1 MLVDLTLKHND
12 AYMVQ
17 KSPDGRTIVSI
28 PLDVLTRAYD
38 AYLINKLQFDRA
50 AQQEEGHIHG

>member
-17 KSPDGRTIVSI
+17 KTPDGRTVLSI

-50 AQQEEGHIHG
+50 AQQEAGYNG